1 MCRSIHAEQN
11 ALLNCSRELTNGAD
25 IYLAGVSNDNSVY
38 RAKPCPVC
46 ARLIIQS
53 GIKNVYVRVGEN
65 ADEYEVISSQDLIW
79 HL

>member
-1 MCRSIHAEQN
+1 M
-11 ALLNCSRELTNGAD
+11 GAD
-25 IYLAGVSNDNSVY
+25 IYLVGVSNDNSVY

-53 GIKNVYVRVGEN
+53 GINNVYVRVGEN
-65 ADEYEVISSQDLIW
+65 ADEYEVIPAKDLIW